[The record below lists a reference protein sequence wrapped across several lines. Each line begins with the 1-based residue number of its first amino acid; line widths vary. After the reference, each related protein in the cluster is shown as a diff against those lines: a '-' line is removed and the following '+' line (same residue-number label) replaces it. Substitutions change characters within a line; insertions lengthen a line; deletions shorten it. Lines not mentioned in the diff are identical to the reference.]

1 MPEALTAIVRYFGT
15 EYALIEDLF
24 DSENLLKASL
34 EKADWKLECL
44 SCDLGENPYKVYR
57 LQPPADSGED

>member
-1 MPEALTAIVRYFGT
+1 MPEALSDIVRQFGT

-34 EKADWKLECL
+34 EKAGWKLECL

-57 LQPPADSGED
+57 LRPPADSGED